1 MTCSTPAWNTRL
13 HSSRSSPPRA
23 VRICFMWRD
32 GRVLR
37 VLFLGIETAGTQ
49 AVAIAV
55 NLHGQGKRWRRWR
68 SMVCSQQ
75 PHHGKS
81 QFVTT

>member
-1 MTCSTPAWNTRL
+1 
-13 HSSRSSPPRA
+13 
-23 VRICFMWRD
+23 MWRD

-55 NLHGQGKRWRRWR
+55 DVHGQGKPLGPYCIAATIEEALA
-68 SMVCSQQ
+68 VY
-75 PHHGKS
+75 GLL
-81 QFVTT
+81 TTATPR